1 MYQKV
6 NLELEKLNYVKK
18 EHVSDKLLFKIYLTY
33 FRLMFP
39 FYTLW
44 KRQIEGNIGL
54 KWVNLICKKILNS
67 LFLV

>member
-18 EHVSDKLLFKIYLTY
+18 EHVSDKLLLKIYLTY

-44 KRQIEGNIGL
+44 KRQIEREYWTEMG
-54 KWVNLICKKILNS
+54 
-67 LFLV
+67 

>member
-39 FYTLW
+39 FYALW
-44 KRQIEGNIGL
+44 KRQIEREYWPEMG
-54 KWVNLICKKILNS
+54 
-67 LFLV
+67 